1 MKKIKVSL
9 SQEATTSLLELMEI
23 WGFDSPT
30 HTANKAIDKLLKL
43 TKPHSPNCEDTYGPA
58 KQDLQLLQ

>member
-9 SQEATTSLLELMEI
+9 SQEATASLLELMEM
-23 WGFDSPT
+23 WGYDSPT

-43 TKPHSPNCEDTYGPA
+43 TKLHSPSEDTYGPA
-58 KQDLQLLQ
+58 KQDLQLLR

>member
-23 WGFDSPT
+23 WGYDSPT
-30 HTANKAIDKLLKL
+30 HTANKAIDKLFKL
-43 TKPHSPNCEDTYGPA
+43 IKSHSPSEDIYGPA
-58 KQDLQLLQ
+58 KQDLQLL

>member
-23 WGFDSPT
+23 WGYDSPT
-30 HTANKAIDKLLKL
+30 HAANKAIDKLFKL
-43 TKPHSPNCEDTYGPA
+43 IKTHSPSEDIYGSA
-58 KQDLQLLQ
+58 KQDLQLL